1 MGSLI
6 LDIDGVLVRDKALLS
21 HVRHNCV
28 RYVRQKMP
36 EVKAPAQMNEILYQ
50 NFGHTGKGMRRAYKI
65 NTDDFNKSVYD
76 KNLHAHLWSV
86 LSGTEF
92 QKDAEKI
99 HSLIRDGWSVKLFS
113 NSPLEWSLPVA
124 SAISD
129 EVQVVYNDR
138 MLKPDLEAYTQFS
151 DKIKHVFV
159 DDNLRNLMPAWWL
172 LNWHTIHFS
181 DKKEAR
187 TVATLSSIDE
197 LVMYLRYV
205 PFTLYT

>member
-6 LDIDGVLVRDKALLS
+6 LDIDGVLIRDRALLN

-28 RYVRQKMP
+28 RYVRHKMP
-36 EVKAPAQMNEILYQ
+36 DAKSPAQINEILYQ
-50 NFGHTGKGMRRAYKI
+50 NFGHTGKGLRKAYKI
-65 NTDDFNKSVYD
+65 NTEDFNKFVYD
-76 KNLHAHLWSV
+76 QKVSSHLWSV

-92 QKDAEKI
+92 QKDAAQI
-99 HSLIRDGWSVKLFS
+99 HSLIKEGWSVKLFS

-129 EVQVVYNDR
+129 EVMVVYNAH
-138 MLKPDLEAYTQFS
+138 MLKPDIEAYTQFS
-151 DKIKHVFV
+151 TEVKHVFV

-181 DKKEAR
+181 ETRDAR
-187 TVATLSSIDE
+187 CVTTLSSIPE
-197 LVMYLRYV
+197 LVMYLKYV
-205 PFTLYT
+205 PRD